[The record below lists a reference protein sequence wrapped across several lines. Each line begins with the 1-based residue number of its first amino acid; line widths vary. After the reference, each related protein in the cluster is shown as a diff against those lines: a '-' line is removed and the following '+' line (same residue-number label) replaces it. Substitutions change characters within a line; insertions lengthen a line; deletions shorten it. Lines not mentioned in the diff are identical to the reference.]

1 MGYRTIEFTKH
12 ARDRMTERVIHQKDV
27 VAAMRS
33 GVIIELKQD
42 AKPCPCCLILGK
54 ARSGDPLHVAVAFK
68 EGCLLVLTT
77 YQPEVEF
84 WGENLDKK
92 VVK

>member
-1 MGYRTIEFTKH
+1 MEYRTIEFTKH

-33 GVIIELKQD
+33 GVIIDINKMG
-42 AKPCPCCLILGK
+42 KPCPCCLILGRT
-54 ARSGDPLHVAVAFK
+54 RSESPLHVAVAFK
-68 EGCLLVLTT
+68 EDCLLVLTT
-77 YQPEVEF
+77 YHPEVEF